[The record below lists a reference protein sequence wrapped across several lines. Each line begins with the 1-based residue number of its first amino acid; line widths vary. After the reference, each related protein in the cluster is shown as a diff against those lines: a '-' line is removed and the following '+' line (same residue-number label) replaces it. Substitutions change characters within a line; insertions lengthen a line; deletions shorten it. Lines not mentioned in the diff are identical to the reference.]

1 MSQVDGRILR
11 SQKSQTLILESIIN
25 LINKGNYYP
34 TADQVAKESGI
45 AIRTVFRQFA
55 DMESLLMKVDELINI
70 KILKVLDIPS
80 RRGPYPESLN
90 FYEDITPLEIIP
102 KKESSNIDIKFVERV
117 GRPTKRERRQTDRL
131 MGRD

>member
-1 MSQVDGRILR
+1 MISN
-11 SQKSQTLILESIIN
+11 ILEKKTLRLDIYLYYIRIFKSRSLATKFILTNRLRISGQVTQKPHKMISVGDVLTMTIN
-25 LINKGNYYP
+25 
-34 TADQVAKESGI
+34 D
-45 AIRTVFRQFA
+45 
-55 DMESLLMKVDELINI
+55 NI

-90 FYEDITPLEIIP
+90 FYEDITPIEIIS

>member
-1 MSQVDGRILR
+1 MI
-11 SQKSQTLILESIIN
+11 TNILEKKTLRLDIYLYYIRIFKSRSIATKFVLTNRLRVSGKVTQKPHKMICVGDVLTITIN
-25 LINKGNYYP
+25 
-34 TADQVAKESGI
+34 D
-45 AIRTVFRQFA
+45 
-55 DMESLLMKVDELINI
+55 NI

-90 FYEDITPLEIIP
+90 FYEDITPIEIIP
-102 KKESSNIDIKFVERV
+102 KKESSNIDIKFGERV

>member
-1 MSQVDGRILR
+1 MISN
-11 SQKSQTLILESIIN
+11 ILEKKTLRLDIYLYYIRIFKSRSIATKFVFTNRLRIS
-25 LINKGNYYP
+25 
-34 TADQVAKESGI
+34 DQVTQKPHKMISIGDVLTMRI
-45 AIRTVFRQFA
+45 K
-55 DMESLLMKVDELINI
+55 DNI

-90 FYEDITPLEIIP
+90 FYEDITPIEIIP